1 MLSYDLSKRG
11 EQSRYEYLYQ
21 RIRDDI
27 QSGDIGP
34 GERLPSKRRLAE
46 HLGVGLV
53 TVESAYAQL
62 VAEGYVLSR
71 ERRGYFAASLPKAP
85 APAKEP
91 AHAFAGGEAAVS
103 SERAGA
109 DAGADG
115 APHLVADLSHPSHV
129 AETAATLWGRSIR
142 AALAQEP
149 TAELFGPI
157 PGNGSPRLR
166 TAIARHLARTRG
178 FAADPSCVVVGAGAQ
193 VLYNFIV
200 QLLGRRRTYAVED
213 PGYPR
218 LTSIYLANACD
229 LRFVPLDEEGVSVRA
244 LAASGASV
252 VHLMPSHQ
260 FPTGRVTSVSRR
272 YEVLG
277 WANQEPDRYV
287 VEDDYDCEFR
297 LAGRPIPSLASM
309 DASGRVIYVGTFSKS
324 LSPALRMA
332 YVVLPPSLMDQAR
345 KRLGF
350 YSTTVSALEQV
361 TLARLL
367 ESGDYERHVNRHRKR
382 MRDVRDALVGALMHG
397 ELSGVHVEEGDSGLH
412 FVLRIDAQAACG
424 IAASAASGPSQGQF
438 ANSFAIEKNIAA
450 QALSAGVRLAPLSD
464 FCHNRRCL
472 PADGAAR
479 FVVQYDGLD
488 LDCARRA
495 GSVLNGVLAGAV
507 QTSPEMLNHTIR

>member
-21 RIRDDI
+21 CIRDDI
-27 QSGDIGP
+27 LSGDIGP

-53 TVESAYAQL
+53 TVESAYSQL

-85 APAKEP
+85 AAGPVP
-91 AHAFAGGEAAVS
+91 AHAFAGGEAAV
-103 SERAGA
+103 ATGLPHVA
-109 DAGADG
+109 TDG
-115 APHLVADLSHPSHV
+115 NVPLVADLSHPSHV
-129 AETAATLWGRSIR
+129 AEPAAALWGRSIR

-149 TAELFGPI
+149 TEQLFGPI
-157 PGNGSPRLR
+157 PGNGSSRLR
-166 TAIARHLARTRG
+166 AAIARYLARTRG
-178 FAADPSCVVVGAGAQ
+178 LSADPSCVVVGAGAQ

-218 LTSIYLANACD
+218 LTSIYLSNACD
-229 LRFVPLDEEGVSVRA
+229 LRFVPLDKEGVSVRA

-277 WANQEPDRYV
+277 WANQEPNRYV

-332 YVVLPPSLMDQAR
+332 YVVLPPVLMDQAR

-382 MRDVRDALVGALMHG
+382 MRDVRDALVGALMRD
-397 ELSGVHVEEGDSGLH
+397 EPSGTHVEEGDSGLH
-412 FVLRIDAQAACG
+412 FVLRIDAQAAS
-424 IAASAASGPSQGQF
+424 ALTASDVSAMPSDSAAV
-438 ANSFAIEKNIAA
+438 EKNIVAL
-450 QALSAGVRLAPLSD
+450 ALSAGVRLAPLSD
-464 FCHNRRCL
+464 FCHDRHCL

-488 LDCARRA
+488 LDTARRA
-495 GSVLNGVLAGAV
+495 GQVLNGVLAGTV
-507 QTSPEMLNHTIR
+507 QTSHEMLNHTIS